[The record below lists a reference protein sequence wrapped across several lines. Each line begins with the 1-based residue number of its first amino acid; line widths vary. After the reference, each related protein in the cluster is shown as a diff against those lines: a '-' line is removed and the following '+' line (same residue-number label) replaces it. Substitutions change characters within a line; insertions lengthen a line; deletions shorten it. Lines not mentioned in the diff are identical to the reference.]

1 MDSKSCITDKPIQNN
16 GEDKLK
22 MSRYS
27 LVLSNFIKQSDT
39 PLTVGLQ
46 GEWGTGKTSML
57 YMLLEHFKKEKVA
70 TSWVN
75 TWEYSMFRN
84 PSETTPAILRGML
97 SNLRLNCMQENSWT
111 IEEKSKDSVKKVFKF
126 LGNVANQVVAN
137 QTGIDI
143 KDASS
148 QGDSSRE
155 QAEIAEI
162 KSEIG
167 QIIQKLIDDPA
178 NDYKKVVFLVD
189 DLDRIPPDQA
199 VEVLES
205 LKNLFDVPN
214 CVFVLAIDYD
224 VVVKGLESKFGK
236 KTEENER
243 EFRSFFDKIIQV
255 PFSMPTGT
263 YDMGSLLADKLN
275 SLSIDIPED
284 LNESYSTVV
293 KYTIGFNPRSLKRYI
308 NSFSLL
314 RNLRNSD
321 FESDAEEFGD
331 SAPDHEDDLI
341 LFTMIGVQ
349 ISYPK
354 IFRMITQFSDI
365 YDWDKTFA
373 NKNNINLELVRTEI
387 EKYGDNDKLDE
398 DWEQIIYGACQND
411 VYLKSKVFN
420 ILELFNFLR
429 AKFNTRLEVLDEKII
444 QALKFAAITN
454 VDDDNAMKGAVE
466 KRGRK
471 SIFSTVDSKL
481 ALIAEDLNSRGA
493 KPEGVKIKLNIYKQ
507 IYDTISNLNIG
518 QDIKQTILGS
528 YVKFE
533 ADGPIAY
540 LYNPPKQTELV
551 SLQLHKLRHTDKLPK
566 GFVLDKE
573 NTKDDSKIFKVS
585 KDIDQKE
592 LSDFLTR
599 NFS

>member
-1 MDSKSCITDKPIQNN
+1 MEFKSCITDKPIEKNS
-16 GEDKLK
+16 EDKLK

-27 LVLSNFIKQSDT
+27 AVLSNFIKQGDT

-57 YMLLEHFKKEKVA
+57 YMLLEHFKKENIA

-84 PSETTPAILRGML
+84 PSETTPAILKGML
-97 SNLRLNCMQENSWT
+97 TNLKISCENEGKWT
-111 IEEKSKDSVKKVFKF
+111 IEAKSIDNYKKVFKF
-126 LGNVANQVVAN
+126 LGNVANQVISN
-137 QTGIDI
+137 QTGVDL
-143 KDASS
+143 KSASS
-148 QGDSSRE
+148 SEGAMRE

-162 KSEIG
+162 KKEIEN
-167 QIIQKLIDDPA
+167 IITKLIEDKN

-189 DLDRIPPDQA
+189 DLDRIPPEQA

-263 YDMGSLLADKLN
+263 YDMGNLLSEKLN
-275 SLSIDIPED
+275 SLSIEIPDD
-284 LNESYSTVV
+284 LTESYTNVV
-293 KYTIGFNPRSLKRYI
+293 KYSIGFNPRSLKRYI

-314 RNLRNSD
+314 RNLRNAD
-321 FESDAEEFGD
+321 FENDATEFGD
-331 SAPDHEDDLI
+331 SAPDAEDDLI
-341 LFTMIGVQ
+341 LFAMIGVQ

-354 IFRMITQFSDI
+354 IFRLITQMSDI
-365 YDWDKTFA
+365 YDWEKGFA
-373 NKNNINLELVRTEI
+373 NKNNINLDAVKVDI

-420 ILELFNFLR
+420 IIELFNFLR
-429 AKFNTRLEVLDEKII
+429 SKFENRSETLDEKIVM
-444 QALKFAAITN
+444 ALKFASITN
-454 VDDDNAMKGAVE
+454 VDDDVNVKGVIE
-466 KRGRK
+466 KRGNK
-471 SIFSTVDSKL
+471 TIFSDIKTKVEILKQELITNGAKKEGVEIKLKTYQNLFDAFL
-481 ALIAEDLNSRGA
+481 ALTEVTGGKFTILASYIKFENSIVFG
-493 KPEGVKIKLNIYKQ
+493 KLN
-507 IYDTISNLNIG
+507 
-518 QDIKQTILGS
+518 
-528 YVKFE
+528 
-533 ADGPIAY
+533 
-540 LYNPPKQTELV
+540 NPPKQTELV
-551 SLQLHKLRHTDKLPK
+551 SIELFNLKENSNLPK
-566 GFVLDKE
+566 GVQLDKE
-573 NTKDDSKIFKVS
+573 NGNQKIFKVS
-585 KDIDQKE
+585 KE
-592 LSDFLTR
+592 LNIAEFRTFLA
-599 NFS
+599 NNYK

>member
-1 MDSKSCITDKPIQNN
+1 
-16 GEDKLK
+16 
-22 MSRYS
+22 
-27 LVLSNFIKQSDT
+27 
-39 PLTVGLQ
+39 
-46 GEWGTGKTSML
+46 
-57 YMLLEHFKKEKVA
+57 MLLEHFKREKVA

-97 SNLRLNCMQENSWT
+97 SNLRLNCMQEGSWT

-137 QTGIDI
+137 QTGIDL
-143 KDASS
+143 KDAGS

-162 KSEIG
+162 KSEISL
-167 QIIQKLIDDPA
+167 IISKLIEDPA

-275 SLSIDIPED
+275 SLSINIPEE

-331 SAPDHEDDLI
+331 SAPDYEDDLI
-341 LFTMIGVQ
+341 LFAMIGVQ

-373 NKNNINLELVRTEI
+373 NKNNINLDLVKTEI

-429 AKFNTRLEVLDEKII
+429 TKFNTRLEVLDEKII

-471 SIFSTVDSKL
+471 SIFSTIDSKL
-481 ALIAEDLNSRGA
+481 TLISEDLNSRGA
-493 KPEGVKIKLNIYKQ
+493 KPDGVKIKLNIYKQ
-507 IYDTISNLNIG
+507 IYDTISNINIG
-518 QDIKQTILGS
+518 QDVTQTILGS

-540 LYNPPKQTELV
+540 LFNPPKQTELV
-551 SLQLHKLRHTDKLPK
+551 SLELYKLRQTDKYPK
-566 GFVLDKE
+566 GLSLDKE
-573 NTKDDSKIFKVS
+573 NPKYDSKVFKVS
-585 KDIDQKE
+585 KDLDQKE
-592 LSDFLTR
+592 LNDFLTS
-599 NFS
+599 NFSK

>member
-1 MDSKSCITDKPIQNN
+1 MEIKSCITDKPIEKNS
-16 GEDKLK
+16 EDKLK

-27 LVLSNFIKQSDT
+27 AVLSNFIKQGDT

-57 YMLLEHFKKEKVA
+57 YMLLEHFKKENIA

-84 PSETTPAILRGML
+84 PAETTPAILKGML
-97 SNLRLNCMQENSWT
+97 TNLKISCENEGKWT
-111 IEEKSKDSVKKVFKF
+111 IEAKSTDNYKKVFKF
-126 LGNVANQVVAN
+126 LGNVANQVISN
-137 QTGIDI
+137 QTGVDL
-143 KDASS
+143 KSASS
-148 QGDSSRE
+148 SEGAMRE

-162 KSEIG
+162 KKEIEN
-167 QIIQKLIDDPA
+167 IITKLIDDKN
-178 NDYKKVVFLVD
+178 NDYNKVVFLVD
-189 DLDRIPPDQA
+189 DLDRIPPEQA

-263 YDMGSLLADKLN
+263 YDMGNLLSEKLN
-275 SLSIDIPED
+275 SLSIEIPDD
-284 LNESYSTVV
+284 LNESYTNVV

-321 FESDAEEFGD
+321 FQNDATEFGD
-331 SAPDHEDDLI
+331 NAPDAEDDLI
-341 LFTMIGVQ
+341 LFAMIGVQ

-354 IFRMITQFSDI
+354 IFRLITQMSDI
-365 YDWDKTFA
+365 YDWEKGFA
-373 NKNNINLELVRTEI
+373 NKNNINLDAVKVDI

-420 ILELFNFLR
+420 IIELFNFLR
-429 AKFNTRLEVLDEKII
+429 SKFENRSETLDEKII
-444 QALKFAAITN
+444 IALKFASITN
-454 VDDDNAMKGAVE
+454 VDDDVNVKGVIE
-466 KRGRK
+466 KRGNK
-471 SIFSTVDSKL
+471 TIFSDIKTKVEILKQELITNGAKKEGVEIKLKTYQNLFDAFL
-481 ALIAEDLNSRGA
+481 ALTEVTGG
-493 KPEGVKIKLNIYKQ
+493 KF
-507 IYDTISNLNIG
+507 
-518 QDIKQTILGS
+518 TILGS
-528 YVKFE
+528 YIKFE
-533 ADGPIAY
+533 NNIVFGK
-540 LYNPPKQTELV
+540 LNNPPKQTELV
-551 SLQLHKLRHTDKLPK
+551 SIELFNLKENSNLPK
-566 GFVLDKE
+566 GVQLDKE
-573 NTKDDSKIFKVS
+573 NGNQKIFKIS
-585 KDIDQKE
+585 KE
-592 LSDFLTR
+592 LNIAEFRTFLA
-599 NFS
+599 NNYK

>member
-1 MDSKSCITDKPIQNN
+1 MEIKSCITDKPIEKNS
-16 GEDKLK
+16 EDKLK

-27 LVLSNFIKQSDT
+27 AVLSNFIKQGDT

-57 YMLLEHFKKEKVA
+57 YMLLEHFKKENIA

-84 PSETTPAILRGML
+84 PSETTPAILKGML
-97 SNLRLNCMQENSWT
+97 TNLKISCENEGKWT
-111 IEEKSKDSVKKVFKF
+111 IEAKSIDNYKKVFKF
-126 LGNVANQVVAN
+126 LGNVANQVISN
-137 QTGIDI
+137 QTGVDL
-143 KDASS
+143 KSATSS
-148 QGDSSRE
+148 EGTTRE

-162 KSEIG
+162 KKEIEN
-167 QIIQKLIDDPA
+167 IITKLIEDKD

-189 DLDRIPPDQA
+189 DLDRIPPEQA

-263 YDMGSLLADKLN
+263 YDMGNLLSEKLN
-275 SLSIDIPED
+275 SLSIEIPDD
-284 LNESYSTVV
+284 LKESYTNVV
-293 KYTIGFNPRSLKRYI
+293 KYSIGFNPRSLKRYI

-314 RNLRNSD
+314 RNLRNAD
-321 FESDAEEFGD
+321 FQNDATEFGD
-331 SAPDHEDDLI
+331 NAPDAEDDLI
-341 LFTMIGVQ
+341 LFAMIGVQ

-354 IFRMITQFSDI
+354 IFRLITQMSDI
-365 YDWDKTFA
+365 YDWEKGFA
-373 NKNNINLELVRTEI
+373 NKNNINLEAVKVDI

-420 ILELFNFLR
+420 IIELFNFLR
-429 AKFNTRLEVLDEKII
+429 SKFENRSETLDEKIVM
-444 QALKFAAITN
+444 ALKFASITN
-454 VDDDNAMKGAVE
+454 VDDDVNVRGVIE
-466 KRGRK
+466 KRGNK
-471 SIFSTVDSKL
+471 TIFSDIKTKVEILKQELITNGAKKEGVEIKLKTYQNLFDAFL
-481 ALIAEDLNSRGA
+481 ALSEVTGGKFTILASYIKFENSIVFG
-493 KPEGVKIKLNIYKQ
+493 KLN
-507 IYDTISNLNIG
+507 
-518 QDIKQTILGS
+518 
-528 YVKFE
+528 
-533 ADGPIAY
+533 
-540 LYNPPKQTELV
+540 NPPKQTELV
-551 SLQLHKLRHTDKLPK
+551 SIELFNLKENSNLPK
-566 GFVLDKE
+566 GVQLDKE
-573 NTKDDSKIFKVS
+573 NGNQKIFKVS
-585 KDIDQKE
+585 KE
-592 LSDFLTR
+592 LNIVEFRTFLA
-599 NFS
+599 NNYK

>member
-1 MDSKSCITDKPIQNN
+1 MELKSCITDKPIEKND
-16 GEDKLK
+16 EDKLK

-27 LVLSNFIKQSDT
+27 AVLSNFIKQGDT

-57 YMLLEHFKKEKVA
+57 YMLLEHFKRENVA

-84 PSETTPAILRGML
+84 PAETTPAILKGML
-97 SNLRLNCMQENSWT
+97 TNLKLSCENEGKWT
-111 IEEKSKDSVKKVFKF
+111 IEEKSKDGMKKVFSF
-126 LGNVANQVVAN
+126 FGNVANQVIAN

-143 KDASS
+143 KGAIVHEEA
-148 QGDSSRE
+148 SRE

-162 KSEIG
+162 KKEIE
-167 QIIQKLIDDPA
+167 IIISKLIEDTK

-263 YDMGSLLADKLN
+263 YDMGNLLSEKLN
-275 SLSIDIPED
+275 SLSIGIPEE
-284 LNESYSTVV
+284 LNDSYTNVV

-321 FESDAEEFGD
+321 FEDDASEFGD
-331 SAPDHEDDLI
+331 SAPDTEDDLI
-341 LFTMIGVQ
+341 LFAMIGVQ

-354 IFRMITQFSDI
+354 IFRLITQMSDI
-365 YDWDKTFA
+365 YDWDKGFA
-373 NKNNINLELVRTEI
+373 NKNNINLEAVKLDI
-387 EKYGDNDKLDE
+387 QKYGDNDKLDE

-429 AKFNTRLEVLDEKII
+429 NKFEDRSEVLDEKIVM
-444 QALKFAAITN
+444 ALKFASITN
-454 VDDDNAMKGAVE
+454 VDDDVNMKGVVE
-466 KRGRK
+466 KRGNK
-471 SIFSTVDSKL
+471 TIFSDIKTKIDIIKQE
-481 ALIAEDLNSRGA
+481 LIANGA
-493 KPEGVKIKLNIYKQ
+493 KKEGLEIKLKTYQ
-507 IYDTISNLNIG
+507 IVFDALLTISDSNAG
-518 QDIKQTILGS
+518 KFTILGS
-528 YVKFE
+528 YIKFE
-533 ADGPIAY
+533 NSNVFAK
-540 LYNPPKQTELV
+540 LNNPPKQTELISIELFNLSNTSYPRGL
-551 SLQLHKLRHTDKLPK
+551 SL
-566 GFVLDKE
+566 E
-573 NTKDDSKIFKVS
+573 KDNGNQKVFKVS
-585 KDIDQKE
+585 KE
-592 LSDFLTR
+592 LNSTEFKDFL
-599 NFS
+599 NLNYK

>member
-1 MDSKSCITDKPIQNN
+1 MELKSCITDKPIEKNS
-16 GEDKLK
+16 EDKLK
-22 MSRYS
+22 MSRYGK
-27 LVLSNFIKQSDT
+27 VLSNFINQSDT

-57 YMLLEHFKKEKVA
+57 YMLLEHFKRENVA

-84 PSETTPAILRGML
+84 PEETTPAILKGML
-97 SNLRLNCMQENSWT
+97 TNLKLSCESEGKWT
-111 IEEKSKDSVKKVFKF
+111 IEEKSKDSVKKVFRF
-126 LGNVANQVVAN
+126 LGNVANQVISN
-137 QTGIDI
+137 QTGVDI
-143 KDASS
+143 KDAAST
-148 QGDSSRE
+148 DEAVRE

-162 KSEIG
+162 KAEIG
-167 QIIQKLIDDPA
+167 IIITKLIEDTA
-178 NDYKKVVFLVD
+178 NEYKKVVFLVD
-189 DLDRIPPDQA
+189 DLDRIPPEQA

-263 YDMGSLLADKLN
+263 YDMGNLLSEKLT
-275 SLSIDIPED
+275 SISINIAND
-284 LNESYSTVV
+284 LNEAYTNVV

-321 FESDAEEFGD
+321 FEEDASEFGD
-331 SAPDHEDDLI
+331 NEPDAEDDLI
-341 LFTMIGVQ
+341 LFAMIGIQ

-354 IFRMITQFSDI
+354 IFRLITQMSDI
-365 YDWDKTFA
+365 YDWDKGFA
-373 NKNNINLELVRTEI
+373 NKNNIDI
-387 EKYGDNDKLDE
+387 EAIKLDIQKYGDTDKLDE

-429 AKFNTRLEVLDEKII
+429 NIFENRSEVLDEKIAM
-444 QALKFAAITN
+444 ALKFASITN
-454 VDDDNAMKGAVE
+454 VDDDVNVKGVIE
-466 KRGRK
+466 KRGNK
-471 SIFSTVDSKL
+471 TIFSDIKTKVATIKQE
-481 ALIAEDLNSRGA
+481 LITNGA
-493 KPEGVKIKLNIYKQ
+493 KKEGVEIKLNTYQ
-507 IYDTISNLNIG
+507 IVFDELLEITAKTRG
-518 QDIKQTILGS
+518 KFTILGS
-528 YVKFE
+528 YIKFE
-533 ADGPIAY
+533 NNNVFAK
-540 LYNPPKQTELV
+540 LNNPPKQTELI
-551 SLQLHKLRHTDKLPK
+551 SIELYNLSNTSYPK
-566 GFVLDKE
+566 GISLE
-573 NTKDDSKIFKVS
+573 KDNGNQKVVKVS
-585 KDIDQKE
+585 KEINAAE
-592 LSDFLTR
+592 LKDFLSL
-599 NFS
+599 NYK